1 MRGMRRSCRNT
12 VFLEKDQLKPVKMEA
27 LSVQQSPPFVGYSAS
42 SASTAHIPFK
52 KEPSFLGWQTSVGI
66 AMNLCPA

>member
-1 MRGMRRSCRNT
+1 
-12 VFLEKDQLKPVKMEA
+12 MEA